1 MKKTK
6 ENGKNVKEKTKLVK
20 VDLDYIT
27 IAKIA
32 LWAHEKDIT
41 FNEMCNLI
49 LKEEMEKLEKGVKHD
64 K

>member
-6 ENGKNVKEKTKLVK
+6 GKVKDVKEKMKVVK